1 MIISEL
7 LTEDEKQLLFAIVDT
22 NVPEHLRKK
31 IYFDLELTPVDVSL
45 TIDLFDDFVCNL
57 EEISF
62 DDDEILNSKI
72 FDDATLAIC
81 KLTEVE

>member
-1 MIISEL
+1 MIISDL
-7 LTEDEKQLLFAIVDT
+7 LNEDEKQLLFAIIDT
-22 NVPEHLRKK
+22 NVPEQLRKK
-31 IYFDLELTPVDVSL
+31 LYLGLKLTSVDISL

-62 DDDEILNSKI
+62 GDDEILNSKI